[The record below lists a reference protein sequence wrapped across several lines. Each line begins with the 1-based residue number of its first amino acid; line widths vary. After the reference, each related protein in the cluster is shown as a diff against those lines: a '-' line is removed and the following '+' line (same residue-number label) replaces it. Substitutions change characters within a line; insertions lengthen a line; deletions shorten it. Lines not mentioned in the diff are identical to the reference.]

1 MSLNKHKRNE
11 LTKMPYQIPRNVK
24 GEGRILFIFS
34 TKALIYTCIG
44 GGIGLVFWWILDMIG
59 AGTVGIVLI
68 ILFALIGFGL
78 GTLKVPNSVA
88 FEITRKTGG
97 ENLDDVIMRWLK
109 FKMTNKKKIYVY
121 TEGGTKDDR

>member
-1 MSLNKHKRNE
+1 
-11 LTKMPYQIPRNVK
+11 MPYQIPRNVK

-34 TKALIYTCIG
+34 TKALIYTGIG
-44 GGIGLVFWWILDMIG
+44 GGIGLVFWWILDMMG
-59 AGTVGIVLI
+59 AGVVGIALI

-109 FKMTNKKKIYVY
+109 FKMTNKKKIYIY

>member
-1 MSLNKHKRNE
+1 MGTYYL
-11 LTKMPYQIPRNVK
+11 PRNVK

-34 TKALIYTCIG
+34 TKALIYTAIG
-44 GGIGLVFWWILDMIG
+44 IGIGLIFWWILKLANLGSIG
-59 AGTVGIVLI
+59 IAFI
-68 ILFALIGFGL
+68 IAFALIGFAI

-88 FEITRKTGG
+88 FDITRKTGG

-109 FKMTNKKKIYVY
+109 FKLKNKNKIYVY